1 MQTNRLQNIAA
12 SFAIFSELSH
22 AFCCVLPSVFTLA
35 TVLVG
40 MGAIGAVPLW
50 MDGLHNVMHVWEVPV
65 IIASGLILVAGW
77 AIHLYSKRL
86 DCLSTGCG
94 HAPCGSKK
102 RHNGKIL
109 KIATVLFVVN
119 VSIYSFAHV
128 PTGAE
133 NSIESSAH
141 AHDDHHHDHHH

>member
-22 AFCCVLPSVFTLA
+22 CLCCVLPSVFTLA

-50 MDGLHNVMHVWEVPV
+50 MDGLHDVMHVWEIPI
-65 IIASGLILVAGW
+65 IIASAFILFLGW
-77 AIHLYSKRL
+77 AIHLYSKRI
-86 DCLSTGCG
+86 DCLSTGCE
-94 HAPCGSKK
+94 HAPCDSEKK
-102 RHNGKIL
+102 HNSKIL

-128 PTGAE
+128 PMEADH
-133 NSIESSAH
+133 SVESSTH
-141 AHDDHHHDHHH
+141 SHDDHHHHHH